1 MLTEERLSGK
11 PLEVISDESKRK
23 QDDDDPKE
31 GGHLILLFYLMD
43 WSFDLNPTYPP
54 LYQLPI

>member
-31 GGHLILLFYLMD
+31 WGHLILLFYLMD
-43 WSFDLNPTYPP
+43 WSFDLNPHRYP
-54 LYQLPI
+54 LLI